1 MTDTLSRT
9 RKTWLVQ
16 FAVSII
22 HPIACYVGVQIFI
35 FIMAI
40 IYF

>member
-1 MTDTLSRT
+1 MTDSLSRT

-16 FAVSII
+16 LAVSII

>member
-16 FAVSII
+16 LAVSII
-22 HPIACYVGVQIFI
+22 FPIACYVGVQIVIFI
-35 FIMAI
+35 FCIA
-40 IYF
+40 Y